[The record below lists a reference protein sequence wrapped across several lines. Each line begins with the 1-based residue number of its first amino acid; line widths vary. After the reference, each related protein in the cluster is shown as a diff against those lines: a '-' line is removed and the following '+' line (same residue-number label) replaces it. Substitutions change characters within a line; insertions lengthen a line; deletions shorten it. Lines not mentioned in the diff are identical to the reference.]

1 MTTITNKHS
10 LPEALVLAVQNDDYD
25 RGDAKWSV
33 TDLINPPRLV
43 ILKRRHDDEIE
54 EDVVDRIWA
63 LQGQVAHKIME
74 RAGQDDAFVEERLFM
89 EIDGVKISGATD
101 LYPATMAVMDY
112 KFTSVWTRIYGDRL
126 KEWEKQLNL
135 LALLWREHSYR
146 VEHLYVI
153 LVYRDWRKGEALQKG
168 KEYPPPA
175 EKVELPLWDQ
185 PRQLFFARTQ
195 VRNLEIADKLFDDN
209 LPPCTPEE
217 MWERPTTYAVMKE
230 GRKSALRV
238 LDSEPDAV
246 EWMAKNV
253 SFDDHHKLL
262 THSIVTRP
270 GVRVRCESYCPAAPF
285 CNQFKAY
292 KAAQPNQGE

>member
-1 MTTITNKHS
+1 MTTITNLHG
-10 LPEALVLAVQNDDYD
+10 LPEALVLAVENDDYD

-54 EDVVDRIWA
+54 EDVVDRIWS

-89 EIDGVKISGATD
+89 EIYGVKISGATD
-101 LYPATMAVMDY
+101 LYPAINAVMDY
-112 KFTSVWTRIYGDRL
+112 KFTSVWVRIYGDRL

-153 LVYRDWRKGEALQKG
+153 LVYRDWSKTEALQKG

-175 EKVELPLWDQ
+175 EKVELPLWPK
-185 PRQLFFARTQ
+185 PRQLSFAWTR
-195 VRNLEIADKLFDDN
+195 VRELEFADRLPDDE
-209 LPPCTPEE
+209 LPLCTLEE
-217 MWERPTTYAVMKE
+217 MWERPTTYAVMKD

-238 LDSEPDAV
+238 LDSHDSAV
-246 EWMAKNV
+246 IWVTENI
-253 SFDDHHKLL
+253 SGDNINRHD
-262 THSIVTRP
+262 IVRRP
-270 GVRVRCESYCPAAPF
+270 GVRVRCESYCPVSKF
-285 CNQFKAY
+285 CSQFTAY
-292 KAAQPNQGE
+292 KAQQEEE